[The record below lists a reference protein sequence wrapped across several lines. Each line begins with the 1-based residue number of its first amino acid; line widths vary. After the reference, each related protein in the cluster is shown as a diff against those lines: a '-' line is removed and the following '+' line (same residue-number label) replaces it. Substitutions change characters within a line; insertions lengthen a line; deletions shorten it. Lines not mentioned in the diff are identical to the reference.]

1 MYSTQNILKH
11 IIDECIFLEQVL
23 LKCLNVETLIA
34 DDVTKR
40 AVVRSLEI
48 IGEASKKIHVDDKL
62 KYPSIKW
69 REMAGMRDKLIHDY
83 IGVDYFIVWDVIKN
97 VIPNL
102 KIQIELVIE

>member
-1 MYSTQNILKH
+1 MYSTQNVLKH
-11 IIDECIFLEQVL
+11 IIDECIFLEHVL
-23 LKCLNVETLIA
+23 LDCLSVETLIA
-34 DDVTKR
+34 DDVIKR

-48 IGEASKKIHVDDKL
+48 IGEASKKIPVDEKL

>member
-1 MYSTQNILKH
+1 MYSTQNVLKH

-48 IGEASKKIHVDDKL
+48 IGEASKKIPVDEKL
-62 KYPSIKW
+62 KYQQLNGEKW
-69 REMAGMRDKLIHDY
+69 PECEI
-83 IGVDYFIVWDVIKN
+83 
-97 VIPNL
+97 NL
-102 KIQIELVIE
+102 FTII

>member
-1 MYSTQNILKH
+1 MYSTQNVLKH

-48 IGEASKKIHVDDKL
+48 IGEASKKIPVDEKL
-62 KYPSIKW
+62 KYPKIKW